1 MKNLIA
7 EAPKEDIF
15 GGGFQPP
22 TTAYSEGSAE
32 GAGSVNNLELFLT
45 NLIGF
50 LTILGSIFFI
60 FYFVQGALQWILA
73 GGDIGKIQKARDTML
88 NGVIGL
94 IVIVASYSLLG
105 IIGSM
110 IGVDILNPREMIQSI
125 IPATE

>member
-15 GGGFQPP
+15 GGGFSPP
-22 TTAYSEGSAE
+22 TAAYSEGSAE
-32 GAGSVNNLELFLT
+32 GGGSVSNMEIFLS

-50 LTILGSIFFI
+50 LTILGAIFFI

-73 GGDIGKIQKARDTML
+73 GGDSGKIQKARDTML

-94 IVIVASYSLLG
+94 IVIVAAYSLIG
-105 IIGSM
+105 VIGSV
-110 IGVDILNPREMIQSI
+110 IGLEILNPSSMIQSI
-125 IPATE
+125 IPKAE